1 MPLPEDLCA
10 GAARPAAHRE
20 RVEGGVLDE
29 PATARAPA
37 TVLLRRPDGGA
48 LDDAEVRTA
57 TGVQPPDLERLAGR
71 AARIGQPTTGSGVR
85 RPTIP
90 S

>member
-1 MPLPEDLCA
+1 MPLPEDLRA
-10 GAARPAAHRE
+10 GAARPAALRE
-20 RVEGGVLDE
+20 RVGSGVLD
-29 PATARAPA
+29 
-37 TVLLRRPDGGA
+37 
-48 LDDAEVRTA
+48 DAGVRTA

-71 AARIGQPTTGSGVR
+71 AARIGLPATGSGAR